1 MNNLTRRNRFLSVA
15 MMALLLALIIPA
27 TALGQGRRYRR
38 GGVLGNRC
46 GVFVNCHDAR
56 DGRWDGRGP
65 RGDRVGNVILL
76 RNRRHRNFD
85 RRIWW
90 QRRALR
96 RNR

>member
-1 MNNLTRRNRFLSVA
+1 V
-15 MMALLLALIIPA
+15 
-27 TALGQGRRYRR
+27 
-38 GGVLGNRC
+38 
-46 GVFVNCHDAR
+46 
-56 DGRWDGRGP
+56 
-65 RGDRVGNVILL
+65 L